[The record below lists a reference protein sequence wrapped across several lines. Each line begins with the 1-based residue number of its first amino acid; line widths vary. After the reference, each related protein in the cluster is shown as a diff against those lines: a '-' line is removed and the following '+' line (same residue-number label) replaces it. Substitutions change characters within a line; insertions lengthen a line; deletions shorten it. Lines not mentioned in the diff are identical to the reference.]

1 MAFKLKNLASAESG
15 YIQRTDFSRFLFTQ
29 KISCLVLAFKE
40 LKPKNPESKLSNSRT
55 ELEENIWRFATTM
68 NLPIFPNEAKGTP
81 PFIPVL

>member
-1 MAFKLKNLASAESG
+1 MLLKNPFKKDCRTPRRQLSFETMAFKLKNLASAESG

-55 ELEENIWRFATTM
+55 ELEENI
-68 NLPIFPNEAKGTP
+68 
-81 PFIPVL
+81 